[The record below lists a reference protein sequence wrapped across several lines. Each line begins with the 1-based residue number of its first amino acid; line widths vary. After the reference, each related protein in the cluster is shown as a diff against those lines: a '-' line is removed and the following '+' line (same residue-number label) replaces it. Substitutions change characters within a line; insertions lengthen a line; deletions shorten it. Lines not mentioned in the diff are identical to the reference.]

1 MTNRPKVMASPD
13 SPRVA
18 WDDAIR
24 TRISSSNAG
33 QEALKV
39 RFGVLTLDTMERL
52 LTAIGATEQASQ
64 ARKIRTGPQPPLPA
78 P

>member
-24 TRISSSNAG
+24 TRISSNAG
-33 QEALKV
+33 QEALQV

-64 ARKIRTGPQPPLPA
+64 ARKIRTGPQSPLPA